1 LFRKEFNFLSRII
14 DLKSLINW
22 DYKYKI
28 NTIKDFINTVEP
40 ENLRNANPER
50 VGSER
55 VGRTASIL
63 IYYRLVYGCEFA
75 CPDFAGLFLA

>member
-1 LFRKEFNFLSRII
+1 MV

-40 ENLRNANPER
+40 EDLRNANPER

-55 VGRTASIL
+55 VGRTAAIL
-63 IYYRLVYGCEFA
+63 TYHRLVYGCESA
-75 CPDFAGLFLA
+75 CANFAGPFLA